1 MQRVNW
7 RPRTY
12 ARMAGPGGGVHD
24 PGGGDQGHGRGGG
37 PGHGR
42 GGGRGGGQGASDQER
57 RQNLIAEGNKQGREL
72 RDLVVKKQAFLQM
85 RFDCDSNRKNL
96 GEGNILT
103 FLLNE
108 GNSENSEVEKKD
120 VNKMLR
126 CAGFNAVDVLGI
138 TKNDFRTNQVE
149 VCFAD
154 GVELN
159 IPVIEANLKNNGID
173 ANISKFDKIEEYLTI
188 YGLPLSSN
196 MDFIKDQISDSIKA
210 FVKEVIEV
218 TPLCHVDE
226 NGDDFFKGKNNG
238 NWRVKVSPRIERQIP
253 NYIVVGQRAKAM
265 GKAVYSKAAGNKLEM
280 CADCFSTGHFKRA
293 PECEGP
299 VKWDA
304 YCRSFKEQWEMMYSE
319 REREFQQEQEG
330 QDGVRQVEEESRI
343 LLLEKSLT
351 SRLVEAERKEK
362 ELEEKMAE
370 QEEVHQN
377 LEDMTANVE
386 DLERKLESSEQ
397 MNGDLKVTL
406 ESFEKEKEEN
416 RALKERLDHL
426 QKENHD
432 LVKKASEDQ
441 SLFERSFE
449 RIQSTSNV
457 TVRSKLAKTQ
467 ETESIEMNA
476 TNDVFDS
483 AVAEETSPPFHG
495 FPSPDVEKSSDSS
508 SSQEEPQELV
518 ETGLSGTPKR
528 VREGEGPDGRT
539 VRGRTESDKHPEIG
553 SKILMQTISGKCE
566 YVVESKKN
574 KKQGDFLYTLVN
586 SESRRTSFDLKNVP
600 WNYLEEK
607 DVIDPL
613 SSPSSLD
620 VSKP

>member
-12 ARMAGPGGGVHD
+12 ARMAGPGGGD
-24 PGGGDQGHGRGGG
+24 PGGGDQGPGRGGG
-37 PGHGR
+37 PGSGGGRGR
-42 GGGRGGGQGASDQER
+42 GGGPDHQVG
-57 RQNLIAEGNKQGREL
+57 RQNLIDEANRQGREM
-72 RDLVVKKQAFLQM
+72 RDVAAQKQAFLQM
-85 RFDCDSNRKNL
+85 RFDCDSNRKIL

-126 CAGFNAVDVLGI
+126 CAGFNTGDVLGI
-138 TKNDFRTNQVE
+138 TKNDFRTNQIE

-159 IPVIEANLKNNGID
+159 IPVIETNLKNNGID

-196 MDFIKDQISDSIKA
+196 MDFIKEQISDSLKA

-218 TPLCHVDE
+218 TPLRHGDD
-226 NGDDFFKGKNNG
+226 NADDFFKGKNNG
-238 NWRVKVSPRIERQIP
+238 IWRVKVSPRIERQIP

-280 CADCFSTGHFKRA
+280 CSDCFSTGHFKRA
-293 PECEGP
+293 PECDGP

-304 YCRSFKEQWEMMYSE
+304 YCKSFKEHWEMMYSE
-319 REREFQQEQEG
+319 REREIQQEQEG

-351 SRLVEAERKEK
+351 SKLVEVERKEK
-362 ELEEKMAE
+362 VLDEKMAE

-386 DLERKLESSEQ
+386 ELERKLESTEQ
-397 MNGDLKVTL
+397 VKGELKVTL
-406 ESFEKEKEEN
+406 ENVEKEKEEN
-416 RALKERLDHL
+416 RALKERLDQL
-426 QKENHD
+426 QKENDD

-441 SLFERSFE
+441 SLVERSFE

-457 TVRSKLAKTQ
+457 TVRPKVAKPQ
-467 ETESIEMNA
+467 ESESIEMNV
-476 TNDVFDS
+476 TNEVFDS

-495 FPSPDVEKSSDSS
+495 FPSLGVEKSFDSS
-508 SSQEEPQELV
+508 SSHDEPLESA
-518 ETGLSGTPKR
+518 ETGLIGTPKR
-528 VREGEGPDGRT
+528 VREGDGPDGRT
-539 VRGRTESDKHPEIG
+539 VRGRTESDMHPEIG
-553 SKILMQTISGKCE
+553 SKIWMQTISGKCE

-600 WNYLEEK
+600 WNYLE
-607 DVIDPL
+607 DNDDSL
-613 SSPSSLD
+613 SSSSSLD
-620 VSKP
+620 VSKQ